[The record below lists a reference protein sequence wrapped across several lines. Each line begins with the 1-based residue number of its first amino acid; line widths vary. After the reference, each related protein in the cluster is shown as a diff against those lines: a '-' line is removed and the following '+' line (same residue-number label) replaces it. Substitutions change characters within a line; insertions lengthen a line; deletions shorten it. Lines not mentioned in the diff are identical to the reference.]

1 MKEEIYSHLKKLIST
16 HLGVDENDIEL
27 HSDLKNDLN
36 ADPIAIGDLIV
47 AIENEFNISISQD
60 ISIKFSTVE
69 DILNFV
75 SEQTGEI

>member
-1 MKEEIYSHLKKLIST
+1 MKEEIYNHLKKLIST
-16 HLGVDENDIEL
+16 HLGVNENDIEL

-47 AIENEFNISISQD
+47 AIENEFNISIPQD
-60 ISIKFSTVE
+60 ISIKFFTVE

-75 SEQTGEI
+75 SEQKGEI

>member
-1 MKEEIYSHLKKLIST
+1 
-16 HLGVDENDIEL
+16 VDENDIEL

-36 ADPIAIGDLIV
+36 ADPLAIGDLIV
-47 AIENEFNISISQD
+47 AIENEFNISISQN

>member
-1 MKEEIYSHLKKLIST
+1 MKEEIYNHLKKLIST

-47 AIENEFNISISQD
+47 AIENEFNISIPQEV
-60 ISIKFSTVE
+60 SIKFFTVE
-69 DILNFV
+69 AILYFV